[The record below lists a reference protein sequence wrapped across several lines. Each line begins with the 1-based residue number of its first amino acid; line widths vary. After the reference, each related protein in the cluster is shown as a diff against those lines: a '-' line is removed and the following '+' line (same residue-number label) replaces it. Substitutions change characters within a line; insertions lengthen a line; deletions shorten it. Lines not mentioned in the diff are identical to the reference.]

1 MGTSIVFKRPDG
13 KDASGYLANASRG
26 NAPGVVVIQ
35 EWWGLQDQIKGMCDR
50 FALAG
55 FDALAPDLYKGKVV
69 PYHDTDAAGKEMNS
83 LDFMDATTQT
93 VRGAAQY
100 LSKNGARI
108 GLTGFCLGGAVTIIG
123 ATRIPELS
131 AGVVFYG
138 IPPEQAAKPADVK
151 IPLQAHFANKDDWCT
166 PQLVDGFEK
175 AMKAAGKSLE
185 LFRYDAEHAFVN
197 EQRQSVHDRAAAELA
212 WVPAFAGTTRVVWSS
227 TLAHSIPPRTRPRHQ
242 LVIAVHHLHRGAQA
256 GSRRA
261 HPHLARHFAVG
272 RLQPDAIVSP
282 QAWAIM
288 HLDRLPRLWID
299 LAAAPA
305 ALHHERRRRLDVER
319 GHEVVGMAAER
330 DADAIGLGQRD
341 VIGLADIVERK
352 QLHH

>member
-1 MGTSIVFKRPDG
+1 M
-13 KDASGYLANASRG
+13 
-26 NAPGVVVIQ
+26 VVIQ
-35 EWWGLQDQIKGMCDR
+35 EWWGLQDQIKGLCDR
-50 FALAG
+50 FAVAG

-100 LSKNGARI
+100 LARNGAKV

-123 ATRIPELS
+123 ATRIPELT

-197 EQRQSVHDRAAAELA
+197 EQRMNRCTTARPPNWPGAARRSFSGSIWGECRHLKQSPANVASRRTSPGRR
-212 WVPAFAGTTRVVWSS
+212 VPVMAVSSLPCSPHPTTR
-227 TLAHSIPPRTRPRHQ
+227 RC
-242 LVIAVHHLHRGAQA
+242 
-256 GSRRA
+256 
-261 HPHLARHFAVG
+261 
-272 RLQPDAIVSP
+272 PDIS
-282 QAWAIM
+282 
-288 HLDRLPRLWID
+288 L
-299 LAAAPA
+299 
-305 ALHHERRRRLDVER
+305 
-319 GHEVVGMAAER
+319 
-330 DADAIGLGQRD
+330 
-341 VIGLADIVERK
+341 
-352 QLHH
+352 